1 MNIFVWLMQNHLMD
15 LRKDPT
21 MAIEKELKKLND
33 DLLKSCRLTQET
45 ISKTSGVLMFFDA
58 QKIQEIIDNNK
69 KIGAFCSSFQ
79 EYFSGVINQHQPED
93 VNSKFISSGIAVNN
107 ELKQIADFTA
117 GIAASLLS
125 LNTGIS
131 DKYKINISQFTK
143 IFQNIVWDSVI
154 SFLKNDMLLA
164 KKTFFRSLE
173 LKKICSRMQESLIEA
188 GKTAESAESS
198 ELTVLFI
205 VQCIKDIAVHTVNIT
220 QTATSGLDEVIS

>member
-1 MNIFVWLMQNHLMD
+1 
-15 LRKDPT
+15 

-173 LKKICSRMQESLIEA
+173 LKKICSRMQESLLEA
-188 GKTAESAESS
+188 GKTAGSAESS
-198 ELTVLFI
+198 ESTVLFI

-220 QTATSGLDEVIS
+220 QTVTSGLDGVIS

>member
-1 MNIFVWLMQNHLMD
+1 
-15 LRKDPT
+15 
-21 MAIEKELKKLND
+21 MATEKELKKLND

-69 KIGAFCSSFQ
+69 KIGAFCISFQ
-79 EYFSGVINQHQPED
+79 EYFLAVINQHQPED
-93 VNSKFISSGIAVNN
+93 VNSKFISSGIAVNI
-107 ELKQIADFTA
+107 ELKQIADLAA

-125 LNTGIS
+125 LNTGIP
-131 DKYKINISQFTK
+131 DKYKINISQFAK

-173 LKKICSRMQESLIEA
+173 LKKICSRMQESLLEA
-188 GKTAESAESS
+188 GKTAGSAESS
-198 ELTVLFI
+198 ESTVLFV
-205 VQCIKDIAVHTVNIT
+205 VQCVKDIAVHTVNIT